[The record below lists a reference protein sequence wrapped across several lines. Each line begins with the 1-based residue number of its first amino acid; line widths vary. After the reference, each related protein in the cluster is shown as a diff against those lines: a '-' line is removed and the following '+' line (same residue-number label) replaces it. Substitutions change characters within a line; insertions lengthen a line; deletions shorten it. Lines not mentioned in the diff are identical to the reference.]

1 MQIQTIS
8 KKVLQ
13 NFYNTHTN
21 LETCKKF
28 GISETTLMKILKK
41 NGIKM
46 KGSGHKKVNLRG

>member
-8 KKVLQ
+8 KKVLE

-41 NGIKM
+41 NDIKM